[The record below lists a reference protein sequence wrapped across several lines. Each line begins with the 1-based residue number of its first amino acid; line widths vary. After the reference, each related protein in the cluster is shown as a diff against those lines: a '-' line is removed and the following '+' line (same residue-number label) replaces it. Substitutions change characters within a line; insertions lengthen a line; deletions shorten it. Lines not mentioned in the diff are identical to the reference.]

1 MLKLLPVL
9 LSLAIVTG
17 CSQRMT
23 VVKARQDKLDRQ
35 TFSHKSQP
43 DSSDRAY
50 DGYLS
55 DGQILFRQ
63 GDFEGAGRLFEQA
76 INVNITGW
84 QAHYYLGLTLSKK
97 QEHSLAQSSFNSS
110 LTNAP
115 TDKRTRSRIY
125 LAMAES
131 WEKQG
136 KLGQAELN
144 YITALNLYP
153 DSSPATA
160 GLERVERLRRQLRR

>member
-1 MLKLLPVL
+1 MLKFLPVL
-9 LSLAIVTG
+9 LSLAIVIG
-17 CSQRMT
+17 CSQRIT
-23 VVKARQDKLDRQ
+23 VVKARQDKLDSQ

-50 DGYLS
+50 NGYLS
-55 DGQILFRQ
+55 DGLILFRQ
-63 GDFEGAGRLFEQA
+63 GDFEGARRLFEQA
-76 INVNITGW
+76 TSVNITGW
-84 QAHYYLGLTLSKK
+84 QAHYYLGLALSKK
-97 QEHSLAQSSFNSS
+97 QEHALAQSSFNSS
-110 LTNAP
+110 LTYAP

-160 GLERVERLRRQLRR
+160 GLERLRRQSRR

>member
-9 LSLAIVTG
+9 LSFAIAVS
-17 CSQRMT
+17 CSHNMT
-23 VVKARQDKLDRQ
+23 VVKARQDKLDSQ
-35 TFSHKSQP
+35 TFSYKSQP

-55 DGQILFRQ
+55 DGLILFRQ
-63 GDFEGAGRLFEQA
+63 GDFEGARRLFEQA
-76 INVNITGW
+76 ISVNITSW
-84 QAHYYLGLTLSKK
+84 EAHYYLGLALSKK
-97 QEHSLAQSSFNSS
+97 QEHTLAQSSFNSS
-110 LTNAP
+110 LTYAP
-115 TDKRTRSRIY
+115 NDKRTRSRIY

-136 KLGQAELN
+136 RLGQAELN
-144 YITALNLYP
+144 YITALNLCP

-160 GLERVERLRRQLRR
+160 GLERVEQLRRRSRR

>member
-1 MLKLLPVL
+1 MLKFLPVL
-9 LSLAIVTG
+9 LSLAIAAG

-35 TFSHKSQP
+35 TFNYKSQP
-43 DSSDRAY
+43 DSSDQAY
-50 DGYLS
+50 ENYLS
-55 DGQILFRQ
+55 DGLILFRQ
-63 GDFEGAGRLFEQA
+63 GDFEGEHRLFEQA
-76 INVNITGW
+76 TSVNITGW
-84 QAHYYLGLTLSKK
+84 QAHYYLGLALSKK
-97 QEHSLAQSSFNSS
+97 QEHALAQSSFNSS
-110 LTNAP
+110 LTHAP

-125 LAMAES
+125 LAMAEN

-160 GLERVERLRRQLRR
+160 GLERLRRQSRR

>member
-9 LSLAIVTG
+9 LSLAIVIG
-17 CSQRMT
+17 CTQRIT
-23 VVKARQDKLDRQ
+23 VVKARQDKLDSQ
-35 TFSHKSQP
+35 TFSYKNQP

-50 DGYLS
+50 NGYLS
-55 DGQILFRQ
+55 DGLILFRQ
-63 GDFEGAGRLFEQA
+63 GDFEGARRLFEQA
-76 INVNITGW
+76 TSINITGW
-84 QAHYYLGLTLSKK
+84 QAHYYLGLALSKK
-97 QEHSLAQSSFNSS
+97 QEHALAQNSFNSS
-110 LTNAP
+110 LTHAP

-125 LAMAES
+125 LAMAEN

-160 GLERVERLRRQLRR
+160 GLERLRRQSRQ